1 MINIEEV
8 ATLTMPDGSQRTI
21 TIRIHDLRQDSDD
34 FWSVAVDVEGFQTND
49 HTRITGCDWLNA
61 IEGATL
67 FIRGL
72 AGGQVRDCGG
82 TIVPHIVP
90 PEREVPTEGEHRQA
104 ISEGIK
110 CLENLRNLALAN
122 SQPPPESML
131 ELNAMRRALQD
142 VREGAIGTSFV
153 PHDALIA
160 DVREVF
166 GWAGEWFTT
175 GRISPT
181 LIPLIERIL
190 EKMNVDLDVLN
201 SSS

>member
-1 MINIEEV
+1 MINVEMV
-8 ATLTMPDGSQRTI
+8 STLTMPDGSLRTI
-21 TIRIHDLRQDSDD
+21 TIKIHDLRQDSDD
-34 FWSVAVDVEGFQTND
+34 LWSVAVDVEGFKTDD
-49 HTRITGCDWLNA
+49 HVRIKGCDWLNA

-72 AGGQVRDCGG
+72 AGGKVQDYGA

-90 PEREVPTEGEHRQA
+90 PERAVPTEGEHAQA

-110 CLENLRNLALAN
+110 CLENLRKLAKAD

-131 ELNAMRRALQD
+131 ELNAMTRALQD
-142 VREGAIGTSFV
+142 VREGATGTDFV
-153 PHDALIA
+153 PDDALIA
-160 DVREVF
+160 DVREIF
-166 GWAGEWFTT
+166 GWVGDWFTT

-181 LIPLIERIL
+181 LIPRIEGIL
-190 EKMNVDLDVLN
+190 GKMGVDLNVLD